1 LSPIGISS
9 RGLQKKPVYRIL
21 ILRPMRPSTRQTSG
35 MNHCTEVLMNR
46 RVRRQIIIA
55 VGILAGFVVLMTILS
70 QVA

>member
-1 LSPIGISS
+1 
-9 RGLQKKPVYRIL
+9 
-21 ILRPMRPSTRQTSG
+21 MRPSTRQTSG